1 MKMFPPLR
9 AITLGMIV
17 VKVKRA
23 EAYRKEEAGKGG
35 EKGRIG
41 TVASAAKHKYKNIY
55 HNSVR
60 II

>member
-1 MKMFPPLR
+1 
-9 AITLGMIV
+9 MIA
-17 VKVKRA
+17 VKVKSRGVQ
-23 EAYRKEEAGKGG
+23 EEEEAGKGG

-41 TVASAAKHKYKNIY
+41 TVASAVKYKYKNIH